1 LAPTAQSKLPGE
13 FAHTQSREFRIDTIP
28 HDWKPRK
35 LAFSDMFSP
44 GDDTPLAILQALLNL
59 LDRFC
64 DLWDGKSAFIEVFEP
79 AIEILSH
86 LSRKECI
93 GLLGP
98 EFKVCITI

>member
-1 LAPTAQSKLPGE
+1 M
-13 FAHTQSREFRIDTIP
+13 FA
-28 HDWKPRK
+28 
-35 LAFSDMFSP
+35 P
-44 GDDTPLAILQALLNL
+44 GDDTPLAILQAVLNL

-98 EFKVCITI
+98 EFKVCITNDLLFFDGVVDYTAETSRRHI